1 VIRILVVDDDEAV
14 REAVA
19 DLVRLLG
26 QSRGEVEVV
35 TARDG
40 VDAVGSARENPPDL
54 VLMDVN
60 MPGMDGVETFFE
72 LGRVLGHPPP
82 TFFLSGYVGDGSVRA
97 RVESAIEAGATG
109 WASKPIGAA
118 ALGELLDR
126 SVGAADPGSAAG
138 DTSRSGG
145 GSP

>member
-1 VIRILVVDDDEAV
+1 MIRVLVVDDDEAV

-26 QSRGEVEVV
+26 DGRGEVEVA

-40 VDAVGSARENPPDL
+40 VDAVGVATGSPPDL

-72 LGRVLGHPPP
+72 LGRVLGHLPP
-82 TFFLSGYVGDGSVRA
+82 TFFLSGYVGDGGVRA
-97 RVESAIEAGATG
+97 RVESAIAAGAVG
-109 WASKPIGAA
+109 WASKPVGAA
-118 ALGELLDR
+118 ALAELLDR
-126 SVGAADPGSAAG
+126 FVERDGA
-138 DTSRSGG
+138 
-145 GSP
+145 

>member
-1 VIRILVVDDDEAV
+1 MIRILVVDDDEAV

-19 DLVRLLG
+19 DLVRLLVA
-26 QSRGEVEVV
+26 SRGDVDVA

-40 VDAVGSARENPPDL
+40 VDAVGVARQTPPDL

-72 LGRVLGHPPP
+72 LGRVLGRPPP

-97 RVESAIEAGATG
+97 RIESAIGAGAAG

-126 SVGAADPGSAAG
+126 FVGGADPGVVAD
-138 DTSRSGG
+138 DTSRSDERNV
-145 GSP
+145 